1 MPQPPFDRKRGDEMG
16 GKKAEETI
24 AIGSF
29 PFGPPVSQPE
39 APAPLH
45 PFVKGLSFCLKWG

>member
-1 MPQPPFDRKRGDEMG
+1 MG

-24 AIGSF
+24 AVGSF
-29 PFGPPVSQPE
+29 PFGPVVSQPE

-45 PFVKGLSFCLKWG
+45 PFVKGLSFCLIWGEGLFLAERNEVW

>member
-1 MPQPPFDRKRGDEMG
+1 MG
-16 GKKAEETI
+16 GKKAAETI
-24 AIGSF
+24 AVGSF